1 MNISTHQTKGTKDRD
16 KKDRLTTGKNNP
28 RTPKLI
34 RFDVWTL
41 SVYLCVKITKETTK
55 ESMTLKRTRKSRF
68 CKAKCNSEL

>member
-16 KKDRLTTGKNNP
+16 KKDSLTTGKNNP
-28 RTPKLI
+28 RTPRLI
-34 RFDVWTL
+34 CFDVWTL